1 MKTLKKALVGTAAA
15 TAMAVSATPA
25 LAKDHKDGIGAG
37 EVIAGAVVLG
47 GLAAILSSSGKDKY
61 EYGYRG
67 DHYRGDHYRGDRYRG
82 DYRHRGYRHGQ
93 GGARRAVNRCIRAA
107 ERRATRNF
115 GWADVTQIRDV
126 DRTRYGWR
134 VKGRIVVNDVNHRG
148 RYHRSNYRHDVDRG
162 KFTCYFERGSRPQI
176 RFRNLD
182 RGYRW

>member
-25 LAKDHKDGIGAG
+25 LAKDHKNGISTG

-47 GLAAILSSSGKDKY
+47 GLAAILSSSGKDKHS
-61 EYGYRG
+61 YG
-67 DHYRGDHYRGDRYRG
+67 YRGDRYRG
-82 DYRHRGYRHGQ
+82 DHYRGNYRQSNYGHGR
-93 GGARRAVNRCIRAA
+93 GGARKAVNRCIRAA
-107 ERRATRNF
+107 ERRATRNY

-148 RYHRSNYRHDVDRG
+148 RYQRSNYGRGIDRG

-176 RFRNLD
+176 RFRKLE